1 MIATIVSGTIATTK
15 GATNP
20 KVSAVVVVVVGLA
33 FVYIVEIVIVVVVPA
48 ELAIKPA
55 TTATNPLP
63 NVE

>member
-1 MIATIVSGTIATTK
+1 MIATTVSGTIATTK

-20 KVSAVVVVVVGLA
+20 KVSAVVVVVGLA